1 MSTSTRNTGKHWTRA
16 DDKQLRELAEEYTP
30 TRVIGVKLRRTPAAI
45 YSRAAQKNI
54 SLGTRKTA
62 RD

>member
-1 MSTSTRNTGKHWTRA
+1 MQKSTRNTGKEWSRS
-16 DDKQLRELAEEYTP
+16 DIKELKELAENYTP
-30 TRVIGVKLRRTPAAI
+30 TRVIGVKLHRTAGAI
-45 YSRAAQKNI
+45 YSKAAEEGI

>member
-1 MSTSTRNTGKHWTRA
+1 MPNSTRNTGKEWTSA
-16 DDKQLRELAEEYTP
+16 ENKQLKELAAHHTP

-45 YSRAAQKNI
+45 YSQAAREGI